1 MKIGGAKGEE
11 VKKYKKKNNDE
22 NRGKEIK
29 MEGEKKKKEYVTSI
43 SFLRCWAVPNEI
55 KASTRND
62 TSWI

>member
-43 SFLRCWAVPNEI
+43 SFLRC
-55 KASTRND
+55 
-62 TSWI
+62 